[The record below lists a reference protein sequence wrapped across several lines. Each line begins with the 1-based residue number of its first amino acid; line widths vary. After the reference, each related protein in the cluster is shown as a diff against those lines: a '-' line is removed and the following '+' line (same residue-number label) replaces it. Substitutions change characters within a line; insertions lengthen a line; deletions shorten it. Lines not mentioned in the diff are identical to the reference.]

1 MSRGARTISAMLG
14 AAVSLCGC
22 APALIVA
29 TEPKTVTGRVLPPY
43 ESQEECIAVMPGDR
57 VDYAFESTQPVDF
70 NIHFH
75 EGKTIV
81 MPVVREKSR
90 GDAGMYAPPIGQH
103 YCLMWEAGAA
113 GATIDYRIR
122 FRPAGN

>member
-1 MSRGARTISAMLG
+1 MSGWVRPIIATLG
-14 AAVSLCGC
+14 AMMSLCGC
-22 APALIVA
+22 APDLVVA
-29 TEPKTVTGRVLPPY
+29 KEPKTVTDRVLPPY
-43 ESQEECIAVMPGDR
+43 ELHEECVLLMPGDR

-75 EGKTIV
+75 EGKTVV

-90 GDAGMYAPPIGQH
+90 GDAGMYAPPIAQH
-103 YCLMWEAGAA
+103 YCLMWEAGPA

-122 FRPAGN
+122 FKPAGS